1 MTHFRG
7 SPANRAA
14 LVAFSL
20 VLLACTPGPAPR
32 PPDVLLICLDTVRAD
47 HLGCY
52 GYERRPTTPHLD
64 ALARESVL
72 FADASAAA
80 CWTKPSVPSFLTG
93 TWPLEHGVY
102 EGSAR
107 ANEGETTDLLPEN
120 AHTLAEAFAEAGYA
134 TAAFVHNA
142 QLRRGNGFEQGF
154 ERYDEGNFDA
164 REIRWRAKDWLD
176 ERTAEQPF
184 FLYLHFLDAHFPCP
198 VPDEYAGMFAEGA
211 DLSLFRGDEW
221 KALREDVND
230 GRRTLSSAE
239 REALVALY
247 DGAIRYIDDELGRL
261 FAALERDGSSQD
273 LIICV
278 IADHGEEFLEHGR
291 IGHGHGLYETLLH
304 VPWLMRIPDR
314 KAARVEEPVTLVDLH
329 PTLLAAAGVRAAMR
343 TAGVDRLSG
352 ATDPTPL
359 FAEHKEPG
367 GYVQS
372 LREGRWKLVRRFL
385 PAPADAGPESDFELP
400 PVGTRW
406 EVEVVVNSD
415 GTLRAEKLAK
425 RSEPSTDPLE
435 IKARIEHREPSRMSL
450 CGIEI
455 RVEPTTELYGEV
467 PVREG
472 KTLGW
477 EDGVAADGTLVKAIG
492 RFADGGFV
500 CQRIKLYGAGEEA
513 EQEIRGSIEAADG
526 QRESGRLR
534 IGDVWIEWD
543 AETNWSTETRSAAL
557 SREDVARIAELGAGP
572 AEELGL
578 RVETRLFDLA
588 GDPGEQA
595 PIEDPS
601 RAAQMSATLD
611 AFTRELFPR
620 RIWSDADRAILES
633 EALEELRHLGYV
645 R

>member
-1 MTHFRG
+1 MNLGAF
-7 SPANRAA
+7 AA
-14 LVAFSL
+14 PLL
-20 VLLACTPGPAPR
+20 LLLACAPGPASGL
-32 PPDVLLICLDTVRAD
+32 PDVLLICLDTVRAD

-64 ALARESVL
+64 ALARDAVL

-80 CWTKPSVPSFLTG
+80 GWTKPSVPSFLTG
-93 TWPLEHGVY
+93 CWPLEHGVY

-107 ANEGETTDLLPEN
+107 ASEGETTDLLPEK

-154 ERYDEGNFDA
+154 ETYEEGNFDA

-176 ERTAEQPF
+176 ERAAEKPF

-211 DLSLFRGDEW
+211 DLSLFRGDDW
-221 KALREDVND
+221 KALRDDVND

-239 REALVALY
+239 REALEALY

-261 FAALERDGSSQD
+261 FDALERDGSSQD
-273 LIICV
+273 LIVCV

-304 VPWLMRIPDR
+304 VPWLLRVPSR
-314 KAARVEEPVTLVDLH
+314 KPARVEEPVTLVDLH
-329 PTLLAAAGVRAAMR
+329 PTLLAAAGVRTAAR
-343 TAGVDRLSG
+343 TAGVDRLSE
-352 ATDPTPL
+352 AADPTPI

-385 PAPADAGPESDFELP
+385 PSAADAGAESDFELP
-400 PVGTRW
+400 AVGSRW
-406 EVEVVVNSD
+406 EIEVELTAV
-415 GTLRAEKLAK
+415 GALRAQKIAP
-425 RSEPSTDPLE
+425 RSEPPSDPVE
-435 IKARIEHREPSRMSL
+435 IKGPVEQREQSRMRL
-450 CGIEI
+450 CGVEVEI
-455 RVEPTTELYGEV
+455 QPETELYGEL

-477 EDGVAADGTLVKAIG
+477 GDGVAPDGTLVKVIG
-492 RFADGGFV
+492 HFADGRFV
-500 CQRIKLYGAGEEA
+500 AQRIKLYGIGEEA
-513 EQEIRGSIEAADG
+513 EQEIRGSIGAADG
-526 QRESGRLR
+526 ERESGRLR
-534 IGDVWIEWD
+534 IGDIWIEWD
-543 AETNWSTETRSAAL
+543 ATTNWSSEVARTPAL
-557 SREDVARIAELGAGP
+557 SREDVARIAEIGAGP
-572 AEELGL
+572 AEQQGF
-578 RVETRLFDLA
+578 RVETRLFDLV
-588 GDPGEQA
+588 GDPGEQS
-595 PIEDPS
+595 PVEDPS
-601 RAAQMSATLD
+601 RAVQMGATLD
-611 AFTRELFPR
+611 AFTRELALR
-620 RIWSDADRAILES
+620 RIWSDADRATLES
-633 EALEELRHLGYV
+633 EAIEELRHLGYV